1 MNTEKIQT
9 NIEKFGWHFLHIFD
23 PNGIKNSFSYSVGF
37 EESFGQPEILIFG
50 LKKDAAHGILT
61 DIADDLRNG
70 LKLEVDTKMK
80 DVIGGDFEV
89 MFKPVQQKAFSEY
102 LGTAVNYYN
111 KPFRAWVMFW
121 PDKSNILPFE
131 ESCEVSIQDEA
142 LNII

>member
-1 MNTEKIQT
+1 
-9 NIEKFGWHFLHIFD
+9 
-23 PNGIKNSFSYSVGF
+23 
-37 EESFGQPEILIFG
+37 
-50 LKKDAAHGILT
+50 
-61 DIADDLRNG
+61 
-70 LKLEVDTKMK
+70 MK
-80 DVIGGDFEV
+80 DVISGDFEV